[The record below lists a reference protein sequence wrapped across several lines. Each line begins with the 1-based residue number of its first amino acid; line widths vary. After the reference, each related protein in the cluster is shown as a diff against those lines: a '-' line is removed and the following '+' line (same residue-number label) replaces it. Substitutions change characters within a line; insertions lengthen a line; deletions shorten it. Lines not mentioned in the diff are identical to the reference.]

1 VVVVVVV
8 AVLAVVVAVVA
19 VAVVVAVVVVVVVA
33 VAVVVD
39 LDFTTECKRAQRS
52 YLTPTLAP
60 TSALPTRGHSL
71 RRPLTQLAIHEPG
84 FS

>member
-1 VVVVVVV
+1 
-8 AVLAVVVAVVA
+8 VAVVA
-19 VAVVVAVVVVVVVA
+19 VAVAVLAVAVTAVVVVVA
-33 VAVVVD
+33 AAD